1 MENEKSFKK
10 WDFEKMRRLA
20 KAIKEYGKKESAN
33 KYKYRESYEE
43 YDRERILTK
52 NNE

>member
-1 MENEKSFKK
+1 MKDEKSFKK

-20 KAIKEYGKKESAN
+20 REIKEYTRKESAN

-43 YDRERILTK
+43 SDREGILAK
-52 NNE
+52 NKK